1 MRQFTNGY
9 RFQTLRGSVHVFW
22 KVKKKMP
29 ELLPNDPADDGAMT
43 RCQREN
49 GLPSKGRTSKTG
61 NDPES
66 HIELQQRYEGKLKII
81 NVNDQV
87 RELQT
92 ILRDRYE
99 EDGFSF

>member
-1 MRQFTNGY
+1 
-9 RFQTLRGSVHVFW
+9 
-22 KVKKKMP
+22 MP
-29 ELLPNDPADDGAMT
+29 ELLPNDPADDGGMT